1 MTGLR
6 PLARAL
12 NAAEV
17 RYVVIG
23 VFGASLYAHNAG
35 GVITTVDQDL
45 FLPPDPDNLLAAW
58 RACEACELELTSA
71 GEPLGSPRDRLLA
84 GRVVERQALTRASG
98 GGDLQVDL
106 ALVMKGFDFD
116 TVWSERTVFQL
127 EGVELPAARL
137 RHIVASKAAVGR
149 PKDHLFIATHLDALQ
164 QLYGED
170 A

>member
-1 MTGLR
+1 MTSLR

-12 NAAEV
+12 NAADV

-35 GVITTVDQDL
+35 VVFTTVDQDL

-58 RACEACELELTSA
+58 RACEACGLELTSA
-71 GEPLGSPRDRLLA
+71 GEPVDSPRDRLLA
-84 GRVVERQALTRASG
+84 ERVVQRGTLTRATDG
-98 GGDLQVDL
+98 ADLQVDL
-106 ALVMKGFDFD
+106 ALVMQGFDFEA
-116 TVWSERTVFQL
+116 VWSERTIFQL

-170 A
+170 G